1 MFYEY
6 NVGDSTPDKPPLLR
20 PQMISAY
27 LAKRNARSS
36 SANHS
41 EGGGGNG
48 GGVGGGSQS
57 SSSGGGGGSAP
68 QTGVVSYTRPRP
80 SLGGGPD
87 GRSSDGSRGEN
98 TSLLDTPVHS
108 MVPTLSPTHSSPHAG
123 SLSPGAAGE
132 SELTCDLHK
141 PP

>member
-1 MFYEY
+1 
-6 NVGDSTPDKPPLLR
+6 
-20 PQMISAY
+20 MISAY
-27 LAKRNARSS
+27 LAKRNARGS

-41 EGGGGNG
+41 EGGGG
-48 GGVGGGSQS
+48 GSQS
-57 SSSGGGGGSAP
+57 GSSSGGGPTP

-80 SLGGGPD
+80 SLGSGPD
-87 GRSSDGSRGEN
+87 GRNSDGSRGEN

-132 SELTCDLHK
+132 SELTCHLHNLS
-141 PP
+141 

>member
-1 MFYEY
+1 MWDCSS
-6 NVGDSTPDKPPLLR
+6 NKLPSLR

-41 EGGGGNG
+41 EGGGG
-48 GGVGGGSQS
+48 GGSQS
-57 SSSGGGGGSAP
+57 NSSGGGGGSAP

-132 SELTCDLHK
+132 SELTCDLHNS
-141 PP
+141 P